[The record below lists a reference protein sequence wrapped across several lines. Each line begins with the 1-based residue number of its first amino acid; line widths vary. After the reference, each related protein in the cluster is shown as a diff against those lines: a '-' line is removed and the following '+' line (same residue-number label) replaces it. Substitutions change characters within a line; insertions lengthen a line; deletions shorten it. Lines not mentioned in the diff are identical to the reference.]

1 MLDGHIILN
10 VFMGIFIY
18 KFVFMI
24 VDMVLRCAISALE
37 KTIEEDELKMRE
49 IIRQKAQK
57 AEPFTTCG
65 VADIPASEPNLP
77 PENKEAINEC
87 TKSS

>member
-24 VDMVLRCAISALE
+24 VDITLRCVIKALE
-37 KTIEEDELKMRE
+37 KIIEEDELKMRK
-49 IIRQKAQK
+49 IILET
-57 AEPFTTCG
+57 AE
-65 VADIPASEPNLP
+65 
-77 PENKEAINEC
+77 NEVDKLKDAFSNQGGNQC
-87 TKSS
+87 